1 MLNIKAIL
9 VDDEQDSLD
18 LLKLMIMQCCPH
30 IEITGSFTNPLHAI
44 TTIQNTK
51 PHLLFL
57 DVEMPAINGFELLE
71 RLKPNLPAVI
81 FVTAYNQFAIQA
93 LRACAIDYL
102 LKPLQQQDLIAAVAK
117 VNPTQPL
124 LSEKLELLEMQMKKS
139 AVTKIAVFANNQTV
153 FIALADIAYIESNK
167 NYAKIFLTNLAYYTV
182 IRSMKEIEEIIGS
195 AHFFR
200 IHRQY
205 IINLNFVKQM
215 NRTEGSVT
223 LQNNVVLPVA
233 RTQKVSFE
241 HMYKWL

>member
-18 LLKLMIMQCCPH
+18 LLELMITEHCPH
-30 IEITGSFTNPLHAI
+30 LHIAASFTNPLHAI
-44 TTIQNTK
+44 SAIQK
-51 PHLLFL
+51 EQPHLLFL

-71 RLKPNLPAVI
+71 KLKPNLPSVI

-102 LKPLQQQDLIAAVAK
+102 LKPLQKQELITAVSK
-117 VNPTQPL
+117 VHPTQPL
-124 LSEKLELLEMQMKKS
+124 LFQQLELLETQMKKT
-139 AVTKIAVFANNQTV
+139 AITKIAVFANNQTV
-153 FIALADIAYIESNK
+153 FLALDDIAYIESSK
-167 NYAKIFLTNLAYYTV
+167 NYAKIFLTNKGYYTI
-182 IRSMKEIEEIIGS
+182 IRSMKEIEEILGS

-215 NRTEGSVT
+215 NRTEGTVM
-223 LQNNVVLPVA
+223 LQNNIVLPIA
-233 RTQKVSFE
+233 RTQKENFE
-241 HMYKWL
+241 LMYKWL

>member
-1 MLNIKAIL
+1 MLNIRAIL

-18 LLKLMIMQCCPH
+18 LLQLMITEHCPN
-30 IEITGSFTNPLHAI
+30 IQIVGSFNNPLHAI
-44 TTIQNTK
+44 TAMQNEK

-57 DVEMPAINGFELLE
+57 DVEMPSINGFELLE

-93 LRACAIDYL
+93 LRASAIDYL
-102 LKPLQQQDLIAAVAK
+102 LKPLQKQDLISAVNK
-117 VNPTQPL
+117 VHPTNTLMSQQ
-124 LSEKLELLEMQMKKS
+124 LELLETQMKKT
-139 AVTKIAVFANNQTV
+139 AITKIAVFANNQTI
-153 FIALADIAYIESNK
+153 FLSLADIAYIESSK
-167 NYAKIFLTNLAYYTV
+167 NYAKIFLTNKAYYT
-182 IRSMKEIEEIIGS
+182 ILRSMKEIEDVLGS

-215 NRTEGSVT
+215 NRTEGTVT
-223 LQNNVVLPVA
+223 LQNEIVLPLA
-233 RTQKVSFE
+233 RTQKESFE